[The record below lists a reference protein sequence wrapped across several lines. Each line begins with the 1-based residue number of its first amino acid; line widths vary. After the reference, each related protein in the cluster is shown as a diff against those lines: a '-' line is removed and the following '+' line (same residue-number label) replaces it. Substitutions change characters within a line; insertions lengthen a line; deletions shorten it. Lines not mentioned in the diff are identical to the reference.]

1 MEGSRGRTK
10 EGGKDES
17 THKLLAPLWVYSGP
31 TSEYTSL
38 YVPSDTSSVTC
49 HCGGFLGPSN
59 PGSWSACGQSVAITV
74 VVDVAGIM
82 KVVDA
87 DVGMT
92 RSVKMTSVVEV
103 VVAAKTVSVTDEIEV
118 EGIVDTLVVLV
129 VYTDSGMLRQEQAVE
144 MADDSKSSRSWANI
158 ICGSIKSGDFSY
170 LQSGSL
176 GSLGVLTLRRPRF
189 VKSVLVVVSIS
200 VDVVE
205 IISVVTVESK
215 VAVVEVVEITS
226 VPVDCPKN

>member
-1 MEGSRGRTK
+1 MKNKGRRK
-10 EGGKDES
+10 EKC

-38 YVPSDTSSVTC
+38 NVPSDTSSVTC

-82 KVVDA
+82 RVVDA

-103 VVAAKTVSVTDEIEV
+103 VVAPNTVSVADEIAV

-129 VYTDSGMLRQEQAVE
+129 VYTDSRMLRHEQAVE
-144 MADDSKSSRSWANI
+144 IADDPKSSRSWANI
-158 ICGSIKSGDFSY
+158 NLWQY
-170 LQSGSL
+170 Q
-176 GSLGVLTLRRPRF
+176 RQRF
-189 VKSVLVVVSIS
+189 
-200 VDVVE
+200 
-205 IISVVTVESK
+205 
-215 VAVVEVVEITS
+215 
-226 VPVDCPKN
+226 